1 MSVYGKLINN
11 TLTLAPRRLTI
22 DECVVFNPTDAQYEA
37 AGYLPVIY
45 TPAPEAPEGYYAEP
59 HWEEQDGDIVEIW
72 EFVPNPEPD
81 PESET
86 YPAWDIHSSTSFSVG
101 DRVTSEGTVYECIK
115 THNASW
121 TRQPPN
127 AEYWRTV

>member
-45 TPAPEAPEGYYAEP
+45 TPAPEAPERLLCRAALGRAGRRY
-59 HWEEQDGDIVEIW
+59 
-72 EFVPNPEPD
+72 
-81 PESET
+81 
-86 YPAWDIHSSTSFSVG
+86 
-101 DRVTSEGTVYECIK
+101 R
-115 THNASW
+115 
-121 TRQPPN
+121 
-127 AEYWRTV
+127 